1 MTMMNRDCP
10 FYFKMLA
17 SHHAGLVLILLS
29 VCTVLLVAWFGSQRN
44 DLLQGES
51 KLNRVLQTLPATSA
65 SISPVSHDTRVLTR
79 RAEAD
84 NAVGNK
90 QRKKVHKQNYVPYS
104 EAENV
109 VRKVGTKWGDFIT
122 YSPQAARTKPYIK
135 SSVIKSLQQCPT
147 PATQPVSCKEVSCYS
162 FLVIFMYGF

>member
-1 MTMMNRDCP
+1 
-10 FYFKMLA
+10 MLA
-17 SHHAGLVLILLS
+17 SHHAGLVLILLT
-29 VCTVLLVAWFGSQRN
+29 VCTVLLVAWFDSQRN
-44 DLLQGES
+44 DLLQGE
-51 KLNRVLQTLPATSA
+51 LERNRLLQSQLE
-65 SISPVSHDTRVLTR
+65 SIDLPVSHEARVLTR

-135 SSVIKSLQQCPT
+135 SSVLKLLQQCPT
-147 PATQPVSCKEVSCYS
+147 PATQPVSCKEVGCFSS
-162 FLVIFMYGF
+162 LVIF